1 MLIYDEFRRD
11 AANKTVP
18 ICPDDFVTAFSRR
31 VFEALCELENSE
43 AGYSKAMLGQMFDID
58 ELGRIERIEIDRRR
72 LARNDRDVFMSC
84 IDSIKQEKNK
94 LSEQSNDPFEDLR
107 KMQEAIKNKKKDK
120 NT

>member
-1 MLIYDEFRRD
+1 
-11 AANKTVP
+11 
-18 ICPDDFVTAFSRR
+18 
-31 VFEALCELENSE
+31 
-43 AGYSKAMLGQMFDID
+43 
-58 ELGRIERIEIDRRR
+58 
-72 LARNDRDVFMSC
+72 MSC